1 MLKIFGCPM
10 SCGVGTKGSGITHS
24 IEFLQEHYK
33 DLDITV
39 IPEVIKEEENLE
51 NLKNLNSVIATC
63 DAIAR
68 YSYDHILKN
77 GDMPVFIGGDHAA
90 AMGTVS
96 AAGVYHKEIGLIW
109 VDAHPDINTDA
120 TSVTGNIHG
129 MPVAALLGKGEKSLT
144 RFLTDDVKVKPENV
158 VMIGLRDIDP
168 PEAVT
173 LKELNIKYYTYDDV
187 KRRGLD
193 ECLDESVKYLSHLKN
208 VHISFDLD
216 STNPQ
221 ILPGVS
227 VPVEDGFTL
236 PEIYKVFD
244 RYLNDLPVTSLD
256 IVEFNAELDKEKK
269 TSDFLMEFLEYV
281 KEVYSK

>member
-1 MLKIFGCPM
+1 MLHIFGCPM
-10 SCGVGTKGSGITHS
+10 FCGVGEKGKGIAHS
-24 IEFLQEHYK
+24 IDFLRDHYK
-33 DLDITV
+33 DLDMTV
-39 IPEVIKEEENLE
+39 IPEVLVKGENPG

-63 DAIAR
+63 DAIAQ
-68 YSYDHILKN
+68 YSYHEILKK

-96 AAGVYHKEIGLIW
+96 AAGAYHKEIGLIW

-144 RFLTDDVKVKPENV
+144 RFLTDDVKVKPENI

-187 KRRGLD
+187 KERGLD
-193 ECLDESVKYLSHLKN
+193 ACLEESVKYLSHLKN
-208 VHISFDLD
+208 IHISFDLD
-216 STNPQ
+216 STNPE

-236 PEIYKVFD
+236 SEIYRIFD
-244 RYLNDLPVTSLD
+244 CYLNRLPVTSLD
-256 IVEFNAELDKEKK
+256 IVEFNAELDKEEK
-269 TSDFLMEFLEYV
+269 TSKFLIEFLEYI
-281 KEVYSK
+281 KDFYTK